1 MWLKNKVTVAVVPS
15 VSVHTLVDLEQ
26 ERTFT
31 HAHGGRMRVSLP
43 NTFQGYG
50 AKGAPT
56 TGRAVPKRS
65 GKGTRFRTKGRPF
78 SYSL

>member
-1 MWLKNKVTVAVVPS
+1 MWLKNKVMVAVVPS

-31 HAHGGRMRVSLP
+31 HRGRMRVSLP

-56 TGRAVPKRS
+56 TGRVVPKRS